1 MEKEWQ
7 TAFKCDLTR
16 IKKKKTKMKKLN
28 PKRKD
33 TKRNK
38 TKHTILYTLREQERE
53 REQR

>member
-16 IKKKKTKMKKLN
+16 IKKKKK
-28 PKRKD
+28 
-33 TKRNK
+33 NK
-38 TKHTILYTLREQERE
+38 TKNLKKRYKTKQNKAHNFVYIKKDEE

>member
-1 MEKEWQ
+1 MEKVWQ
-7 TAFKCDLTR
+7 TAFNCDLTR
-16 IKKKKTKMKKLN
+16 IKKKKQKNKKLN

-38 TKHTILYTLREQERE
+38 TKHTILYTLKKRE